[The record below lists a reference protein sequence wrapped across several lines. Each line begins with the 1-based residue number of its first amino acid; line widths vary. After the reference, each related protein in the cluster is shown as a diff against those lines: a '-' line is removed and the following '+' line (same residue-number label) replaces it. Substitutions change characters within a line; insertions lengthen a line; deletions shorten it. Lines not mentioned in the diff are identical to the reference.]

1 MKEII
6 LGISAYYHDSAA
18 AVVIDGDIVAAAQEE
33 RFSRIKNDSSFP
45 AKAILSVLD
54 IAGISPKD
62 VTLIAFYEKNY
73 IKFERLLET
82 YHSYAPK
89 GLKSFLTA
97 MPVWIKEKLFMKKL
111 ILDELEKIGF
121 QRSIKLVFPEHHLSH
136 AASAFYP
143 SPFESAAILT
153 LDGVGEWTTASISKG
168 TGNKITQLKS
178 LEFPHSVGLLYSAFT
193 YYCGFKVNEGE
204 YKLIGL
210 APYGNTNDIKTKK
223 FIDAIYSELADV
235 RFDGSIVL
243 NMDYFDYPVGL
254 TMTNDKKWES
264 LFGIPRKLTG
274 MHLSQQYANLA
285 YAIQK
290 VTEDIIL
297 KMTKTARELSGCE
310 NLVMAG
316 GVSLN
321 SVANGL
327 LYKSGIFNR
336 IWIQPASGDAGGA
349 LGAAL
354 AAYYIYCEH
363 ERIPDL
369 HKDMMKSS
377 LLGPAYENSEIKP
390 ILDKYQYK
398 YKYIEDNNEL
408 FETAAGLI
416 DSGNVVGW
424 FRGRMEYGPRAL
436 GSRSFLADA
445 RNPEM
450 QSKLNLKIK
459 FREGFRPF
467 APAVLEEE
475 ASEYFDIDIPS
486 PYMLHVVPVRESH
499 RKPLPDNYRELELM
513 PRLYINRSDIP
524 SVTHIDYSA
533 RIQTVSK
540 ESNPDFHSLIEAFR
554 KLTGCAVIINT
565 SFNVK
570 DEPIVC
576 SPMDALTC
584 FMKTETDCLVLENFL
599 IYKSEQTIISDE
611 TFEKIMT

>member
-1 MKEII
+1 MKDII

-111 ILDELEKIGF
+111 ILDELEKIEF
-121 QRSIKLVFPEHHLSH
+121 QRSIKLVFSEHHLSH

-168 TGNKITQLKS
+168 TGTKITQLKT

-204 YKLIGL
+204 YKLMGL
-210 APYGNTNDIKTKK
+210 APYGNPNDIQTKK

-235 RFDGSIVL
+235 RYDGSIVL

-254 TMTNDKKWES
+254 TMTNDKRWES
-264 LFGIPRKLTG
+264 LFGIPRKLPG

-297 KMTKTARELSGCE
+297 KMAKTAHDITGCE

-327 LYKSGIFNR
+327 LYKSGIFKQ

-354 AAYYIYCEH
+354 AAYYIFCEY
-363 ERIPDL
+363 ERIPEP

-377 LLGPAYENSEIKP
+377 LLGPAYENLEIKS

-408 FETAAGLI
+408 FEIAAGLI

-486 PYMLHVVPVRESH
+486 PYMLHVVPVSESH
-499 RKPLPDNYRELELM
+499 RKPLPDNYLELELM

-524 SVTHIDYSA
+524 SVTHLDYSA

-576 SPMDALTC
+576 SPLDALTC